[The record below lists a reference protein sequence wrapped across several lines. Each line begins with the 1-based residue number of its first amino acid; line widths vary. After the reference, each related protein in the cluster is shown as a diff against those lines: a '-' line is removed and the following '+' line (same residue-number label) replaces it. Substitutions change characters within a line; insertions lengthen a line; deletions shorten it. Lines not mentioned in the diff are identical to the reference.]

1 MNIIKLLD
9 TFEEMWLAYFFFVVV
24 VVKAKVINKSIV
36 LSLVLL
42 QTGRI
47 KASCMN

>member
-9 TFEEMWLAYFFFVVV
+9 TFEEMWLAYFFVVV